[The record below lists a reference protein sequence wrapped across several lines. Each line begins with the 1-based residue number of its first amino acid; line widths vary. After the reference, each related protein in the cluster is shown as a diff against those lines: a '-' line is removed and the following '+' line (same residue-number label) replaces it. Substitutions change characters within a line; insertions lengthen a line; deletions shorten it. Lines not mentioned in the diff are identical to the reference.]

1 MANPA
6 ADYPAALHTN
16 TDVSGFS
23 SSKLGSTSPTH
34 TALEG
39 KQEEE
44 ILAAQTKIGTGA
56 STPTAN
62 KVLRGTGVGTS
73 AWGGVVV
80 ADLDTGVLDTD
91 LTSVSGSD
99 DTLPSAKATKTY
111 ADTKV
116 GLTDTQTLTNK
127 TLTSPKVNEI
137 LDTNGNEAVK
147 FTATGSAVNEIT
159 VANAATGFAP
169 TISATGG
176 DTDITLWVRGKGAG
190 SIVMADGTSQKAIE
204 AGTSGTAVNYYM
216 VTGTATGVAPL
227 IEAKGTDTNIDVNL
241 KPKGTGVVKQN
252 GTALK
257 TDSMATNKLLGRGTA
272 GTGAI
277 EEITLGTNLSLSGT
291 TLNATGGGSVTV
303 EDESLIIGMRF
314 FGF

>member
-1 MANPA
+1 MADTKITA
-6 ADYPAALHTN
+6 LTAD
-16 TDVSGFS
+16 
-23 SSKLGSTSPTH
+23 TSPTSDDLVVTVNDPSGTPANRKV
-34 TALEG
+34 TAGNL
-39 KQEEE
+39 
-44 ILAAQTKIGTGA
+44 ITKAHGLSDGIQKVSSGTTTTVTA
-56 STPTAN
+56 PT
-62 KVLRGTGVGTS
+62 GTIVGTS
-73 AWGGVVV
+73 
-80 ADLDTGVLDTD
+80 
-91 LTSVSGSD
+91 
-99 DTLPSAKATKTY
+99 
-111 ADTKV
+111 
-116 GLTDTQTLTNK
+116 DTQTLTNK

-147 FTATGSAVNEIT
+147 LTATGSAVNEIT

-169 TISATGG
+169 TISATGD
-176 DTDITLWVRGKGAG
+176 DTDITLWVKGKGAG
-190 SIVMADGTSQKAIE
+190 SVVMADGSSQKAIE

-216 VTGTATGVAPL
+216 VTGTATGVAPI

-241 KPKGTGVVKQN
+241 KPKGSGVVKQN

-257 TDSMATNKLLGRGTA
+257 TDSMSTNKLLGRGTA

-303 EDESLIIGMRF
+303 EDENLIIGMRF